1 MIYEPILKFQ
11 PFKKLPLFF
20 PTILPIVHYSCRDIL
35 IENPT
40 AINRFS
46 MYSKSQNSFK
56 VPFKHHLTIVLKM
69 PSLNCDKFQTFCFV
83 FDDFQNLSNLNS
95 VWL

>member
-1 MIYEPILKFQ
+1 MILIEPILKFQ
-11 PFKKLPLFF
+11 LLKKNSSFF
-20 PTILPIVHYSCRDIL
+20 PTILPIVHYSCRDML

-83 FDDFQNLSNLNS
+83 FDDFQNLSI
-95 VWL
+95 